1 MNVINNEEDS
11 VRRLLQSA
19 LPPLNSVTPSRD
31 LWPDVVRR
39 SQRPARWTSV
49 DSSLAAVVLLA
60 LLLFPKWFWFL
71 AYHL

>member
-1 MNVINNEEDS
+1 MNDINEEDL

-19 LPPLNSVTPSRD
+19 LPPIEAPPPARD
-31 LWPDVVRR
+31 LWPEVVRR
-39 SQRPARWTSV
+39 SRRQPRWTSL
-49 DSSLAAVVLLA
+49 DSSLAAVIVLA